1 MALARLVLFAK
12 NYWKGDYD
20 SDQVHIP
27 ATLKPPKKHASD
39 AAKEAW
45 NEHEE
50 ACRIARAILAYN
62 DIVDPKPLEL
72 LKTEEGVPTGWRT
85 RDGGDN
91 SDDGSTDWRDVG
103 SETIYIPEFPR
114 M

>member
-20 SDQVHIP
+20 SDKVHIP

-50 ACRIARAILAYN
+50 ACRIARAILSYN

-72 LKTEEGVPTGWRT
+72 LKSEEGVPIGWRT
-85 RDGGDN
+85 RDGGNN

-103 SETIYIPEFPR
+103 SETLYIPEFPR

>member
-12 NYWKGDYD
+12 TYWKGDYD
-20 SDQVHIP
+20 SDQVYIP
-27 ATLKPPKKHASD
+27 ASLKPPKKHASD

-45 NEHEE
+45 NETEE

-62 DIVDPKPLEL
+62 DIADLKPLEL
-72 LKTEEGVPTGWRT
+72 LKTDEGILTGWKT
-85 RDGGDN
+85 RDGKDS
-91 SDDGSTDWRDVG
+91 SDGGSTDWQDVG
-103 SETIYIPEFPR
+103 SETIFIPEFPR

>member
-1 MALARLVLFAK
+1 MALARLVVFAK

-27 ATLKPPKKHASD
+27 AALKPPKKHASD

-45 NEHEE
+45 NENEE
-50 ACRIARAILAYN
+50 AGRIAHAILAYN
-62 DIVDPKPLEL
+62 GIVDLKPLEL
-72 LKTEEGVPTGWRT
+72 LKTDEGELAGWRT
-85 RDGGDN
+85 RDGKDD

-103 SETIYIPEFPR
+103 SETISIPEFPR